1 MEPRSSEQSWDGSYK
16 FKFNWLGECYKKH
29 NSAGRIKAFVC
40 TNGVV
45 VRTSP
50 TGIKASCR
58 VSKVRVNKKGKIT
71 QLVKENYIA
80 WHAGKSKWR
89 KFTNLNKN
97 SVGIELVNKGHSHGY
112 ENFPKLQ
119 N

>member
-1 MEPRSSEQSWDGSYK
+1 MIFTRKLSILTACAGAATMFSLPAFSVPVSTSHDFVEYLNSEQSWDGNYK

-29 NSAGRIKAFVC
+29 NSAGRVKAFVC

-58 VSKVRVNKKGKIT
+58 VSKVRVNKKGKI
-71 QLVKENYIA
+71 
-80 WHAGKSKWR
+80 
-89 KFTNLNKN
+89 
-97 SVGIELVNKGHSHGY
+97 
-112 ENFPKLQ
+112 KLTTS
-119 N
+119 NC